1 LSNPQ
6 TLAENHA
13 RIALAQRMSHIAPFE
28 AMEILAAAR
37 TLEAAGHDVIH
48 MEIGEPDLP
57 TPPEVIAAAKHAL
70 DTQRIGYTPPLG
82 IMPLREAIAA
92 FYQAHYGVSVP
103 VERIVVTAGSSAALL
118 LAFGLLLD
126 ADHEVLMSD
135 PSYPC
140 NRHFVATFDAKAR
153 CVPVGAA
160 ENYQLNADLVARNWT
175 PQSVAALVATPSN
188 PTGTVVP
195 PHELAAIHQAVS
207 ARGGTLIVDE
217 IYQGLTYE
225 SSAATALAFTDEA
238 IVINSFSKYFYMTGW
253 RLGWMVVPERLLRP
267 LETLTQNLFI
277 SPPALAQYAA
287 LAAFTPTTLA
297 LLEERR
303 AEMRA
308 RRDFLVPALRELG
321 FGVPVTPQGAFYVYA
336 DSSAIA
342 PDSFAL
348 CRRILQSAHL
358 AMTPGKDF
366 GVHRAEQHVR
376 IAYTQ
381 SIARLE
387 EAVTRLRTALKSL

>member
-6 TLAENHA
+6 SLPASQA
-13 RIALAQRMSHIAPFE
+13 RIALAQRMSHIKPFE

-37 TLEAAGHDVIH
+37 VLEAAGHDVIH

-57 TPPEVIAAAKHAL
+57 TPPEVIAAAKQAL

-82 IMPLREAIAA
+82 IMLLREAIAA
-92 FYQAHYGVSVP
+92 FYQSHYGVTVP
-103 VERIVVTAGSSAALL
+103 VERIAVTAGSSAALL

-126 ADHEVLMSD
+126 ADDEVLMSD

-140 NRHFVATFDAKAR
+140 NRYFVATFDAKAR

-160 ENYQLNADLVARNWT
+160 ENYQLNADLVARKWT

-225 SSAATALAFTDEA
+225 SSAATALAFTNEA

-253 RLGWMVVPERLLRP
+253 RLGWMVVPEKLVRP

-321 FGVPVTPQGAFYVYA
+321 LCVPVTPQGAFYVYA
-336 DSSAIA
+336 DSSALA

-348 CRRILQSAHL
+348 CQRILQSAHV

-366 GVHRAEQHVR
+366 GVHRSAQHVR

-381 SIARLE
+381 SISRLE
-387 EAVTRLRTALKSL
+387 EAVARLRSALKTL

>member
-1 LSNPQ
+1 MSNPHPLPANQ
-6 TLAENHA
+6 A
-13 RIALAQRMSHIAPFE
+13 RIALAQRMSHIKPFE

-37 TLEAAGHDVIH
+37 VLEAAGHDVIH

-57 TPPEVIAAAKHAL
+57 TPPEVIAAAKQAL

-92 FYQAHYGVSVP
+92 FYQSHYGVTVP
-103 VERIVVTAGSSAALL
+103 VERIAVTAGSSAALL

-126 ADHEVLMSD
+126 ADDEVLMSD

-140 NRHFVATFDAKAR
+140 NRYFVATFDANAR

-253 RLGWMVVPERLLRP
+253 RLGWLVVPEKLVRP

-336 DSSAIA
+336 DSSALA

-348 CRRILQSAHL
+348 CQRILQSAHV

-366 GVHRAEQHVR
+366 GVHRSAQHVR

-387 EAVTRLRTALKSL
+387 EAVARLRSALKTL